1 MNVWLVGYS
10 FLFTFPLKKIYC
22 TFKSPIYHARSLKH
36 LGKKFFI
43 KWTHSLLINSIQMV
57 NHQGVRRTPSTG
69 NHWAERHPPIT
80 VSLPLIIN
88 SNCFGTC
95 IFTSK
100 MVQST
105 YNRGEQS
112 THWTI
117 WVKMSTGDVGIEESV
132 EWAFHEVEN
141 HRHIPHNIRWTN
153 EFFVTQLEFDSFFSM
168 KGLFK
173 ETLLNGRIHIV
184 LKSELFDGKEHVL
197 FYTRDRLHYYLFFS
211 HLGFHTQKCRVYSN
225 WDGGLLVFS
234 GQKYICFVFILLYGT
249 HILSSNLHV
258 ILIRVNF

>member
-1 MNVWLVGYS
+1 
-10 FLFTFPLKKIYC
+10 
-22 TFKSPIYHARSLKH
+22 
-36 LGKKFFI
+36 
-43 KWTHSLLINSIQMV
+43 MV

-141 HRHIPHNIRWTN
+141 HRHIPQYKMDKWVLCHTIRVWFIFFN
-153 EFFVTQLEFDSFFSM
+153 EGIIQRNPFEWKNSYCFEIRAVWWKGTRALLHQRQTPLLFVLFTSWVSHSKM
-168 KGLFK
+168 SGLF
-173 ETLLNGRIHIV
+173 ELRWGIV
-184 LKSELFDGKEHVL
+184 GVFGSKVHLFCVHSTV
-197 FYTRDRLHYYLFFS
+197 
-211 HLGFHTQKCRVYSN
+211 
-225 WDGGLLVFS
+225 WD
-234 GQKYICFVFILLYGT
+234 T
-249 HILSSNLHV
+249 HFEFQFA
-258 ILIRVNF
+258 RNFN